1 MNKQFSNRL
10 IRAIQATGLNP
21 TRFAY
26 RAGVPQ
32 GTISK
37 CVNGHVPTA
46 KVLLRISK
54 LAGRSVDWLLTG
66 KELKGRGEGYVAER
80 PGRYGR
86 VGKTPRSKAE
96 EEVWVARLRKVL
108 RSASRRKK
116 QAIKE
121 LLDALTR

>member
-66 KELKGRGEGYVAER
+66 KELGRKGEGYVAER
-80 PGRYGR
+80 PARYGR

-108 RSASRRKK
+108 RSASPRKK
-116 QAIKE
+116 QAVKE
-121 LLDALTR
+121 LLDALSR